1 MNKKPEKQNQITAK
15 SKTVPKYSAIAE
27 HHCERK
33 KKKKQEEKPL
43 GKACNFKQ
51 NEKEDRS

>member
-33 KKKKQEEKPL
+33 KKTRRETLRESLQFQTK
-43 GKACNFKQ
+43 
-51 NEKEDRS
+51 